1 MESITGRVDRLED
14 LMAGLIEQARIT
26 QQQIAE
32 TNARI
37 EGYIQSTQQ
46 QIDRLSIEMKAF
58 KDEMRDFK
66 DEMRDFKDEM
76 RDFKDEMRD
85 FKDEMKDFKDEMKD
99 FKDEMLDFKEWSK
112 RNIEDLNLQWG
123 NLANKMG
130 TLVEDIFSPSIDQA
144 IQKHFRVQCDI
155 IDTNKLI
162 RKGKES
168 LELDILAL
176 SRETKQAFIVEVKS
190 SPDRIEYI
198 DKFIEK
204 LKRVPQFLPELED
217 YTLIGIYAGLN
228 MNEETVNILTQ
239 KKLYAMIVKGD
250 ILEIVNLDKVKG

>member
-46 QIDRLSIEMKAF
+46 QIDRLSIEMKA
-58 KDEMRDFK
+58 
-66 DEMRDFKDEM
+66 FKDEM

-250 ILEIVNLDKVKG
+250 ILEIVNFDKVKG

>member
-26 QQQIAE
+26 QQQI
-32 TNARI
+32 
-37 EGYIQSTQQ
+37 
-46 QIDRLSIEMKAF
+46 DRLSIEMKAF
-58 KDEMRDFK
+58 KDEMR
-66 DEMRDFKDEM
+66 
-76 RDFKDEMRD
+76 
-85 FKDEMKDFKDEMKD
+85 D

-130 TLVEDIFSPSIDQA
+130 TLVEDIFSPSIDQV

-250 ILEIVNLDKVKG
+250 ILEIVNFDKVKG

>member
-26 QQQIAE
+26 QQQI
-32 TNARI
+32 
-37 EGYIQSTQQ
+37 
-46 QIDRLSIEMKAF
+46 DRLSIEM
-58 KDEMRDFK
+58 R
-66 DEMRDFKDEM
+66 
-76 RDFKDEMRD
+76 
-85 FKDEMKDFKDEMKD
+85 D

-112 RNIEDLNLQWG
+112 RNIENLNLQWG

-130 TLVEDIFSPSIDQA
+130 TLVEDIFSPSIDQV

-250 ILEIVNLDKVKG
+250 ILEIVNFDKVKG

>member
-46 QIDRLSIEMKAF
+46 QIDRLSIEM
-58 KDEMRDFK
+58 R
-66 DEMRDFKDEM
+66 
-76 RDFKDEMRD
+76 
-85 FKDEMKDFKDEMKD
+85 D

-112 RNIEDLNLQWG
+112 RNIENLNLQWG

-198 DKFIEK
+198 DKL
-204 LKRVPQFLPELED
+204 LKNSKEYLNFFLSLK
-217 YTLIGIYAGLN
+217 I
-228 MNEETVNILTQ
+228 IL
-239 KKLYAMIVKGD
+239 
-250 ILEIVNLDKVKG
+250 

>member
-46 QIDRLSIEMKAF
+46 QIDRLSIEM
-58 KDEMRDFK
+58 R
-66 DEMRDFKDEM
+66 
-76 RDFKDEMRD
+76 
-85 FKDEMKDFKDEMKD
+85 D

>member
-26 QQQIAE
+26 QQQI
-32 TNARI
+32 
-37 EGYIQSTQQ
+37 
-46 QIDRLSIEMKAF
+46 DRLSIEM
-58 KDEMRDFK
+58 R
-66 DEMRDFKDEM
+66 
-76 RDFKDEMRD
+76 
-85 FKDEMKDFKDEMKD
+85 D

-130 TLVEDIFSPSIDQA
+130 TLVEDIFSPSIDQV

-250 ILEIVNLDKVKG
+250 ILEIVNFDKVKG

>member
-66 DEMRDFKDEM
+66 DEM
-76 RDFKDEMRD
+76 
-85 FKDEMKDFKDEMKD
+85 KD

-130 TLVEDIFSPSIDQA
+130 TLVEDIFSPSIDQV

>member
-1 MESITGRVDRLED
+1 
-14 LMAGLIEQARIT
+14 
-26 QQQIAE
+26 
-32 TNARI
+32 
-37 EGYIQSTQQ
+37 
-46 QIDRLSIEMKAF
+46 
-58 KDEMRDFK
+58 
-66 DEMRDFKDEM
+66 
-76 RDFKDEMRD
+76 
-85 FKDEMKDFKDEMKD
+85 MKD

-112 RNIEDLNLQWG
+112 RNIENLNLQWG

-130 TLVEDIFSPSIDQA
+130 TLVEDIFSPSIDQV

>member
-26 QQQIAE
+26 QQQI
-32 TNARI
+32 
-37 EGYIQSTQQ
+37 
-46 QIDRLSIEMKAF
+46 DRLSIEM
-58 KDEMRDFK
+58 R
-66 DEMRDFKDEM
+66 
-76 RDFKDEMRD
+76 
-85 FKDEMKDFKDEMKD
+85 D

-112 RNIEDLNLQWG
+112 RNIENLNLQWG

-130 TLVEDIFSPSIDQA
+130 TLVEDIFSPSIDQV

>member
-46 QIDRLSIEMKAF
+46 QIDRLSIEM
-58 KDEMRDFK
+58 R
-66 DEMRDFKDEM
+66 
-76 RDFKDEMRD
+76 
-85 FKDEMKDFKDEMKD
+85 D

-112 RNIEDLNLQWG
+112 RNIENLNLQWG

-130 TLVEDIFSPSIDQA
+130 TLVEDIFSPSIDQV

>member
-46 QIDRLSIEMKAF
+46 QIDRLSIEM
-58 KDEMRDFK
+58 R
-66 DEMRDFKDEM
+66 
-76 RDFKDEMRD
+76 
-85 FKDEMKDFKDEMKD
+85 D

-112 RNIEDLNLQWG
+112 RNIENLNLQWG

-130 TLVEDIFSPSIDQA
+130 TLVEDIFSPSIDQV

-250 ILEIVNLDKVKG
+250 ILEIVNFDKVKG

>member
-76 RDFKDEMRD
+76 
-85 FKDEMKDFKDEMKD
+85 
-99 FKDEMLDFKEWSK
+99 LDFKEWSK
-112 RNIEDLNLQWG
+112 RNIENLNLQWG

-130 TLVEDIFSPSIDQA
+130 TLVEDIFSPSIDQV

-250 ILEIVNLDKVKG
+250 ILEIVNFDKVKG

>member
-26 QQQIAE
+26 QQQI
-32 TNARI
+32 
-37 EGYIQSTQQ
+37 
-46 QIDRLSIEMKAF
+46 DRLSIEM
-58 KDEMRDFK
+58 R
-66 DEMRDFKDEM
+66 
-76 RDFKDEMRD
+76 
-85 FKDEMKDFKDEMKD
+85 D

>member
-1 MESITGRVDRLED
+1 MV
-14 LMAGLIEQARIT
+14 
-26 QQQIAE
+26 
-32 TNARI
+32 
-37 EGYIQSTQQ
+37 
-46 QIDRLSIEMKAF
+46 
-58 KDEMRDFK
+58 
-66 DEMRDFKDEM
+66 
-76 RDFKDEMRD
+76 
-85 FKDEMKDFKDEMKD
+85 
-99 FKDEMLDFKEWSK
+99 K

-130 TLVEDIFSPSIDQA
+130 TLVEDIFSPSIYQA
-144 IQKHFRVQCDI
+144 IQKYFRVQCDI